1 MDQILLPVSLT
12 FIRWF
17 GLAGSVMLAAAGW
30 LGGAHPGAD
39 LKSTPVSIAQGPYGP
54 AILGLWLLGTAI
66 QAYAW
71 WSGRDRIPTV
81 RWGLVTALLWSLP
94 FLLTPPVGS
103 RDFYS
108 YWCQGEMFLNDID
121 PYKFGVDALPCT
133 YLETVSPIWR
143 ESVTPYGPM
152 FILVAAFAV
161 WLGSNLTGA
170 LVAFRLITLAGMLA
184 IAAGLPALARRCGI
198 APQRAVWV
206 ALAGP
211 LIGAHLLGAPHNDAV
226 MLGFAVL
233 GFFVI
238 VRAGPHPA
246 ALLGGGA
253 LLGLAFSVKATT
265 VVLIPFAVLLAAR
278 SFLASTALVGG
289 GALASFGVV
298 TVTSGL
304 GFGWVPA
311 MQGSVSLIQFSSPP
325 TAVGMTITYLGRPF
339 DADFN
344 AVPFVRN
351 VALVLLA
358 ATLVWLWIRAL
369 RTPVQYRARAALQ
382 GAALAL
388 AAFVAFSPVF
398 HPWYA
403 LWPLTFLAATTVRT
417 NIIMVVTIVSA
428 FIVLPDGSGLTRF
441 AKFPGAPIVTI
452 LLIVL
457 LVRHLRRRQAG
468 IRHPVTTA

>member
-1 MDQILLPVSLT
+1 MPVSMT

-17 GLAGSVMLAAAGW
+17 GLSGSVMLAVAGW
-30 LGGAHPGAD
+30 LGGAHPDAD
-39 LKSTPVSIAQGPYGP
+39 LRSTPVSIAQGPYGP

-71 WSGRDRIPTV
+71 WSGRDRVPSV

-108 YWCQGEMFLNDID
+108 YWCQGEMFLHDID
-121 PYKFGVDALPCT
+121 PYRFGVDALPCT

-161 WLGSNLTGA
+161 WLGSNLTTA
-170 LVAFRLITLAGMLA
+170 LVLFRLVTLAGMAA
-184 IAAGLPALARRCGI
+184 IAAGLPALARRCGVD
-198 APQRAVWV
+198 PQRAVWV

-238 VRAGPHPA
+238 VRASSHPV
-246 ALLGGGA
+246 ALVAGGA

-265 VVLIPFAVLLAAR
+265 VVLIPFAVLIAAR
-278 SFLASTALVGG
+278 SFLAATALVGG

-339 DADFN
+339 SADFN

-351 VALVLLA
+351 VALALLA
-358 ATLVWLWIRAL
+358 VTLVWLWVRAL
-369 RTPVQYRARAALQ
+369 RTPAQYRTRAALR

-388 AAFVAFSPVF
+388 TAFVVLSPVF

-403 LWPLTFLAATTVRT
+403 LWPLTFLAATTVRNKAMMVIT
-417 NIIMVVTIVSA
+417 IISA

-441 AKFPGAPIVTI
+441 VKFPGAPIVTI
-452 LLIVL
+452 VLIVL
-457 LVRHLRRRQAG
+457 AVRYFRQRQAAA
-468 IRHPVTTA
+468 RTPHPVTTA